1 MLGLLISLLV
11 MTLVFLLICQ
21 RLAKGVLMVLLMVIL
36 VSRVLA
42 RELGP
47 RRRCLRRQQIERGR
61 PARTS
66 ARKIKRKIKAFVF
79 SGGGSPSLGVA
90 RNKLSARNH
99 CQFKGRDS
107 NPCPGYHMFSL
118 LATDWAQGVDP
129 NYKNF
134 TNSFICNQKKD
145 EPLALETVRL
155 WAHGINEHQYFQ
167 K

>member
-1 MLGLLISLLV
+1 MLLGLLISLLV
-11 MTLVFLLICQ
+11 MTLVFLLTCQ

-99 CQFKGRDS
+99 CQVKGRDS
-107 NPCPGYHMFSL
+107 NPCPGYPRVLTARNRLGPRHGPKLQEFHKL
-118 LATDWAQGVDP
+118 IDLQPEKGRTATA
-129 NYKNF
+129 
-134 TNSFICNQKKD
+134 
-145 EPLALETVRL
+145 
-155 WAHGINEHQYFQ
+155 
-167 K
+167 